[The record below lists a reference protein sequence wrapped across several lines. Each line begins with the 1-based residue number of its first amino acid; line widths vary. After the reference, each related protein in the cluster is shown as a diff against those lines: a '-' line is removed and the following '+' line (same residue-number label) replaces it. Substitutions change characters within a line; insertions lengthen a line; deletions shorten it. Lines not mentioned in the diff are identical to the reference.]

1 MNGEFMPPRRE
12 PKAFEELK
20 IISEKEFSRY
30 LTEQKL
36 SQEKLK
42 DGFYYVLT
50 FDGFGP
56 RVDVFEEFNQE
67 YLRIAY
73 IDSNYDEKFK
83 NLYITIL
90 NVKPEYRNLGIGTS
104 LYNYFE
110 EISPQKFEV
119 NTINGKLDYWT
130 QHKERER
137 FYSRLGFKLKSEG
150 DDGIIDTIQKQIH

>member
-1 MNGEFMPPRRE
+1 MLPRQE
-12 PKAFEELK
+12 PIAFEDLK
-20 IISEKEFSRY
+20 FNTEEDFSRY
-30 LTEQKL
+30 LTEKKG

-42 DGFYYVLT
+42 DNFYYILT
-50 FDGFGP
+50 FDGIGP
-56 RVDVFEEFNQE
+56 RVDVFEKSNQE

-73 IDSNYDEKFK
+73 IDSIYDKKFK
-83 NLYITIL
+83 NLYISIL

-119 NTINGKLDYWT
+119 DTINGKLDPWI

-137 FYSRLGFKLKSEG
+137 FYSRLGFKLISEW
-150 DDGIIDTIQKQIH
+150 DDGIIDVIQKQI

>member
-1 MNGEFMPPRRE
+1 MNGEFMPSRRE

-30 LTEQKL
+30 LPEQKF

-42 DGFYYVLT
+42 DDFYYVLT
-50 FDGFGP
+50 FDGIGP
-56 RVDVFEEFNQE
+56 RVDVFEESNQE

-90 NVKPEYRNLGIGTS
+90 NTRIAS
-104 LYNYFE
+104 
-110 EISPQKFEV
+110 
-119 NTINGKLDYWT
+119 
-130 QHKERER
+130 
-137 FYSRLGFKLKSEG
+137 
-150 DDGIIDTIQKQIH
+150 